1 MNTTLKTFLLIVG
14 GFALSVVGG
23 NVWWALWM
31 NHGWPGSPGI
41 LPDLLRAD
49 GEGAYNAMM
58 TEMMLI
64 IGLALCGIWILFM
77 LRRAKA

>member
-1 MNTTLKTFLLIVG
+1 MNATLKTFLLVAG

-41 LPDLLRAD
+41 LPGLLQAD
-49 GEGAYNAMM
+49 GEGAYNAIM
-58 TEMMLI
+58 TEMILI
-64 IGLALCGIWILFM
+64 IGFVLCSLWIIFRM
-77 LRRAKA
+77 RRAKA